1 MGRRLYAP
9 LGAQRRCAPKHDRLA
24 RRAICERARA
34 HPETKLLS
42 YWATSLFRSL
52 YNYGHQPKWRNWQTR
67 YVQGVVRLPSSG
79 FKSRLRHLRWQDD
92 GNMYHALSPRRL
104 RPSSPWNRLLIW
116 LSVAAITLSLPLIF
130 NVAARLQAEARMATE
145 VARMT
150 QQVQDAELRLARL
163 RAALDYARSDA
174 FVERWARVHARWS
187 KVGEVVVVPP
197 VTEQEPRVWWEDFLY
212 P

>member
-1 MGRRLYAP
+1 MLPAKANLNRG
-9 LGAQRRCAPKHDRLA
+9 
-24 RRAICERARA
+24 
-34 HPETKLLS
+34 
-42 YWATSLFRSL
+42 WATAVPSPTQGFAPGRECTRAALLFRSL